1 MSYHTTLYHDFFNIQ
16 PTIRAYPRMSSAM
29 CNCWESPSQNL
40 PILCGWYSNH
50 QTIRVVYDM
59 AFLTSRHDFA
69 LRIGSD
75 RPRQPHLLV
84 TSWNLSVDLQQG
96 SISTIMY
103 LYIYICMHM
112 YIYIYTHIHL
122 DICIYIYL
130 NIEKGR
136 FSSHWWSPKL
146 TMGLSILFMVWFG
159 WFEVTW
165 R

>member
-103 LYIYICMHM
+103 LYIYMYAYV
-112 YIYIYTHIHL
+112 YIYIYTHTFRYMYIHL
-122 DICIYIYL
+122 PKYR
-130 NIEKGR
+130 KGEILK
-136 FSSHWWSPKL
+136 SLMIPK
-146 TMGLSILFMVWFG
+146 THHGSFNPIHGLVWMI
-159 WFEVTW
+159 
-165 R
+165 